1 MAADRFQTRAR
12 DKILT
17 ERYAPASPLNPRRT
31 ACLWPRE
38 PGGQPQM
45 LTGHADQSK
54 TRAGRLF
61 NLRHRLRRRF
71 GLSVYDWRP

>member
-1 MAADRFQTRAR
+1 MPRLLTRAR
-12 DKILT
+12 DVILT
-17 ERYAPASPLNPRRT
+17 RRYAPAGPHKPRRT
-31 ACLWPRE
+31 ACLWPRK

-54 TRAGRLF
+54 TRSGRLF

-71 GLSVYDWRP
+71 GLSVYEWRP